1 MIVFVLL
8 MSVCFA
14 IATIAVFVV
23 PGLERLALTGRAV
36 FLPFLPFVIPPLVAA
51 VVFHEGYK
59 VKTGQ
64 NHE

>member
-8 MSVCFA
+8 MSVFFA

-23 PGLERLALTGRAV
+23 PGLESLALSGRAA
-36 FLPFLPFVIPPLVAA
+36 FLPFLPFLIPPFVTAA
-51 VVFHEGYK
+51 VFYEGYK

-64 NHE
+64 STE